1 MGPQGSR
8 QPPQDKQSQGQLWA
22 SPYMAEAQASD
33 CLGCPKSCPRPAG
46 FSKGDPTVGRHRA
59 PRANQT
65 ALAPARE
72 AFWYFFGARLW
83 TTSRPLSN
91 GARASTRTYPI
102 KAHRKCHRS
111 HPPRVAWHVPPLL
124 PSEKDARGSYKK
136 PGELLIALSPR
147 AEARGLFL
155 QTLPRPSGLGSH
167 VKGSANNPSFRAKR
181 MHEGRTKSQGNS

>member
-1 MGPQGSR
+1 MEKCDEKGHQAHYDPRVRRLGHPGPR
-8 QPPQDKQSQGQLWA
+8 QPPQDNRVRDNYGRARTRLR
-22 SPYMAEAQASD
+22 PRQAIACDALSRVRD
-33 CLGCPKSCPRPAG
+33 QQE

-59 PRANQT
+59 PRANRT

-111 HPPRVAWHVPPLL
+111 RPPRVAWHVPPLFL
-124 PSEKDARGSYKK
+124 SEKDARGSHKK
-136 PGELLIALSPR
+136 PGELLIALSLW

-155 QTLPRPSGLGSH
+155 QPCGDP
-167 VKGSANNPSFRAKR
+167 AA
-181 MHEGRTKSQGNS
+181 

>member
-1 MGPQGSR
+1 MQTLPRSTPRGLEKHDEKGHRARYGPEVRRLGHLWSR
-8 QPPQDKQSQGQLWA
+8 QPPQDDRVRDNYGRARTW
-22 SPYMAEAQASD
+22 
-33 CLGCPKSCPRPAG
+33 PRPRQAIAWDALSRVRDQQE

-59 PRANQT
+59 PRANRT

-102 KAHRKCHRS
+102 KAHRKCHRLR
-111 HPPRVAWHVPPLL
+111 PPRVAWHVPPLL
-124 PSEKDARGSYKK
+124 PSEKEARGSYKK
-136 PGELLIALSPR
+136 PGELLIALSLR

-155 QTLPRPSGLGSH
+155 QPCRDP
-167 VKGSANNPSFRAKR
+167 AA
-181 MHEGRTKSQGNS
+181 